1 MIKFKL
7 ISFLFFF
14 SVFKFKKDEK
24 YLNDNSKENNLSCR
38 FVIDG
43 LGVNL
48 GESIAL
54 DNDIIIIKSGNKY
67 LGIPLKHVEEKGE
80 KLIVRGLV
88 DRRNAL
94 KMGKSW
100 RESYLKDKEE

>member
-1 MIKFKL
+1 MIKFNL

-14 SVFKFKKDEK
+14 SVFKIKKEEK
-24 YLNDNSKENNLSCR
+24 YLNNESKENSLSCR

-54 DNDIIIIKSGNKY
+54 DDDIIIIKNGKKY
-67 LGIPLKHVEEKGE
+67 LGVPLKHVEEKGE

-88 DRRNAL
+88 DKRKAL
-94 KMGKSW
+94 KMGENW
-100 RESYLKDKEE
+100 RESYLENKKS

>member
-1 MIKFKL
+1 MNKFNL

-14 SVFKFKKDEK
+14 SVFKIKKDEK
-24 YLNDNSKENNLSCR
+24 YLNNKSKENNLSCR

-54 DNDIIIIKSGNKY
+54 DDDIIIIKNGKKY

-88 DRRNAL
+88 DRRKAL
-94 KMGKSW
+94 KMGESW
-100 RESYLKDKEE
+100 RESYLKNKD